1 MRFSDWLK
9 PGIKVKRWVV
19 FGIFGILLIAF
30 GFTELVTKRL
40 YDFYYKM
47 FYIFLNLSGLFVIYI
62 SVTEA
67 MKSIIV
73 LVNKGYIKVS
83 LDSKKIESMIY
94 EKRLLVR
101 GPKIVVIGG
110 GTGLSTMLRGLKY
123 YTSNITAI
131 VTVGDDGGGSG
142 TLREDLG
149 ILPPG
154 DIRNCILALADTE
167 PLMEDL
173 LQYRFK
179 DGTLKGQSFGNLF
192 LAAMDGISDNFEDA
206 VQKMS
211 SVLAVTGKVLP
222 VTLDDMQLE
231 AILENGNKVVGE
243 SQIPVEALNQKSKIK
258 KLMINPENAEPLK
271 DALDA
276 IKEADAIVIGP
287 GSLYTSI
294 IPNLLVKKIRTS
306 VRKSDAIKIYVSNIM
321 TQPGET
327 DNFDVSDHVKI
338 IKKYGGK
345 EIVDYVIANS
355 GEISEEIKSRYL
367 EEGSTLAK
375 LDIDNL
381 KDIHDKNDKK
391 RKELAKIGY
400 EMISEK
406 IIEFTEWLDSIK
418 IDPTIESLNDKCLE
432 IREDTLEYIYRKTN
446 LNNRDKKIIDKM
458 LTSALKRLIREPI
471 INLKQ
476 TKDKGKREE
485 YIKLVEELFEL

>member
-19 FGIFGILLIAF
+19 FGVFGILLIAF

-231 AILENGNKVVGE
+231 AILENGNKVIGE

-294 IPNLLVKKIRTS
+294 IPNLLVKKISNS

-345 EIVDYVIANS
+345 EIVDYVIANR

-375 LDIDNL
+375 LDIDKL
-381 KDIHDKNDKK
+381 KDLSVEVICDDLIKIKNGTVKHNADKLAEILADTIMEKK
-391 RKELAKIGY
+391 LLYDRK
-400 EMISEK
+400 K
-406 IIEFTEWLDSIK
+406 IIEYMYLSQRIK
-418 IDPTIESLNDKCLE
+418 D
-432 IREDTLEYIYRKTN
+432 RE
-446 LNNRDKKIIDKM
+446 KI
-458 LTSALKRLIREPI
+458 
-471 INLKQ
+471 N
-476 TKDKGKREE
+476 KDIG
-485 YIKLVEELFEL
+485 L